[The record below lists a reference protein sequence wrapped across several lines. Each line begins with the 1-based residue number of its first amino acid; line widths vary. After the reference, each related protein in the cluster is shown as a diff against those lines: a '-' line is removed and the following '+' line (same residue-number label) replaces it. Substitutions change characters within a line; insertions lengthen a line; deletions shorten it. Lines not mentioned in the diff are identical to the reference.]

1 MSADI
6 LIIDDEAD
14 IRDLIAGV
22 LQDEGYETREG
33 ANSDECLKE
42 ISNRRPS
49 LVILDIWLRGSS
61 LDGIE
66 ILEQIKKI
74 SQDLPVIMISGH
86 GNIETAVNT
95 IKMGSYDF
103 IEKPFKAERLIQ
115 VVERALEASR
125 LKRENKELRQKA
137 GEFIDELVCKS
148 NVMVQLEQAIQKVA
162 PTNSRVMI
170 TGASGTGKEVVARM
184 IHSNS
189 LRANGPFVALNA
201 ATLAPDLLEIQ
212 LFGVEEGR
220 MNSAKGARRG
230 MLEQAHGGTI
240 FLDEIVDMPLE
251 TQGKILRVLV
261 DQSFQRV
268 GGSDKVKVDV
278 RVISSSSQNL
288 SEAMGSGR
296 LREDLF
302 HRLSVVPLNVP
313 ALKDRL
319 EDVAPL
325 ARFFIERFAVSAGLP
340 VRKISEDAIATLQA
354 SRWPGN
360 VRQLKNVIEQIMIL
374 VNGDK
379 SAPITSEMIP
389 ADAGAS
395 SSVIPGSRDQSE
407 IMTLPLREARERFE
421 KEYLEAQV
429 NRFGGNISRTASFVG
444 MERSALH
451 RKLKSLGIHN
461 SERIKESDPIA

>member
-22 LQDEGYETREG
+22 LEDEGFETREA
-33 ANSDECLKE
+33 ANSDECMAE
-42 ISNRRPS
+42 IANRRPS
-49 LVILDIWLRGSS
+49 LVILDIWLRGSK

-66 ILEQIKKI
+66 ILQEIKKVAVE
-74 SQDLPVIMISGH
+74 LPVIMISGH

-95 IKMGSYDF
+95 IKMGAYDF
-103 IEKPFKAERLIQ
+103 IEKPFKAERLMQ

-125 LKRENKELRQKA
+125 LRREVQELRQKA
-137 GEFIDELVCKS
+137 GEFVDELICRS
-148 NVMVQLEQAIQKVA
+148 NVMVQLEQSIQRVA

-170 TGASGTGKEVVARM
+170 TGPSGSGKEVVARM
-184 IHSNS
+184 IHTNS
-189 LRANGPFVALNA
+189 LRSDRPFVAMNA
-201 ATLAPDLLEIQ
+201 ATMAPELLEIQ

-230 MLEQAHGGTI
+230 LLEQAHGGTI
-240 FLDEIVDMPLE
+240 FLDEIADMPLE

-261 DQSFQRV
+261 EQSFQRV
-268 GGSDKVKVDV
+268 GGSEKVKVDV
-278 RVISSSSQNL
+278 RVISSSSQDL
-288 SEAMGSGR
+288 KEAMENGR

-302 HRLSVVPLNVP
+302 HRLSVVPLAIP
-313 ALKDRL
+313 PLRERL
-319 EDVAPL
+319 EDIAPL
-325 ARFFIERFAVSAGLP
+325 ARYFIERFAKSAGLP
-340 VRKISEDAIATLQA
+340 VRKIGEDAIATLQA
-354 SRWPGN
+354 SNWPGN

-374 VNGDK
+374 ATGEKN
-379 SAPITSEMIP
+379 APITADMIP
-389 ADAGAS
+389 ADAGAAQ
-395 SSVIPGSRDQSE
+395 SVMSGQKDSTE
-407 IMTLPLREARERFE
+407 IMTLPLRDARERFE

-461 SERIKESDPIA
+461 SERVKEPE

>member
-22 LQDEGYETREG
+22 LQDEGYETREAG
-33 ANSDECLKE
+33 NSDDCMKE
-42 ISNRRPS
+42 IGNRRPN
-49 LVILDIWLRGSS
+49 LVILDIWLRGSQ

-66 ILEQIKKI
+66 ILQEIKKI
-74 SQDLPVIMISGH
+74 APDLPVIMISGH

-103 IEKPFKAERLIQ
+103 IEKPFKAERLMQ
-115 VVERALEASR
+115 VVERAMEASR
-125 LKRENKELRQKA
+125 LKRENQELRQKA
-137 GEFIDELVCKS
+137 GEVVDELVCRS
-148 NVMVQLEQAIQKVA
+148 NVMLQLEQAIQKVA

-184 IHSNS
+184 IHANS
-189 LRANGPFVALNA
+189 LRPNGPFVALNA
-201 ATLAPDLLEIQ
+201 ATMAPELLEIQ

-230 MLEQAHGGTI
+230 LLEQAHGGTI
-240 FLDEIVDMPLE
+240 FLDEIADMPLE

-288 SEAMGSGR
+288 SEAMGNGR

-302 HRLSVVPLNVP
+302 HRLSVVPLYVP
-313 ALKDRL
+313 ELRERL
-319 EDVAPL
+319 EDIAPL
-325 ARFFIERFAVSAGLP
+325 ARFFIERFAGSAGLP
-340 VRKISEDAIATLQA
+340 VRKIGEDAIATLQA
-354 SRWPGN
+354 SQWPGN

-374 VNGDK
+374 ASGEK
-379 SAPITSEMIP
+379 SAPISSDMIP
-389 ADAGAS
+389 ADAGSAN
-395 SSVIPGSRDQSE
+395 SVISGKKDNTE
-407 IMTLPLREARERFE
+407 IMTLPLRDAREKFE

-451 RKLKSLGIHN
+451 RKLKSLGLHN
-461 SERIKESDPIA
+461 SERVKEVE

>member
-22 LQDEGYETREG
+22 LEDEGFETREA
-33 ANSDECLKE
+33 ANSDECLAA

-49 LVILDIWLRGSS
+49 LVILDIWLRGSA

-66 ILEQIKKI
+66 ILQQIKKTAT
-74 SQDLPVIMISGH
+74 DLPVIMISGH

-95 IKMGSYDF
+95 IKMGAYDF
-103 IEKPFKAERLIQ
+103 IEKPFKADRLMQ

-125 LKRENKELRQKA
+125 LKREVQELRQKA
-137 GEFIDELVCKS
+137 GEFIDELVCRS
-148 NVMVQLEQAIQKVA
+148 NVMVQLEQAILRVA

-170 TGASGTGKEVVARM
+170 TGPSGSGKEVVARM
-184 IHSNS
+184 VHVNSNRS
-189 LRANGPFVALNA
+189 NGPFVALNA
-201 ATLAPDLLEIQ
+201 ATMAPELLEIQ

-230 MLEQAHGGTI
+230 LLEQAHGGTI
-240 FLDEIVDMPLE
+240 FLDEIADMPLE

-261 DQSFQRV
+261 EQSFQRV
-268 GGSDKVKVDV
+268 GGSEKIKVDV
-278 RVISSSSQNL
+278 RVVSSSSQDLND
-288 SEAMGSGR
+288 AMSSGR

-302 HRLSVVPLNVP
+302 HRLSVVPLDIP
-313 ALKDRL
+313 PLKDRL
-319 EDVAPL
+319 EDIAPL
-325 ARFFIERFAVSAGLP
+325 ARYFIERYAASAGLP
-340 VRKISEDAIATLQA
+340 VRKIGEDAVATLQA
-354 SRWPGN
+354 SSWPGN

-374 VNGDK
+374 AGGDK
-379 SAPITSEMIP
+379 TAPITADMIP

-395 SSVIPGSRDQSE
+395 KSVMSGQKDSTE
-407 IMTLPLREARERFE
+407 IMTLPLRDARERFE

-461 SERIKESDPIA
+461 SERVKETE

>member
-22 LQDEGYETREG
+22 LEDEGFETREA
-33 ANSDECLKE
+33 ANSDECFAE
-42 ISNRRPS
+42 VSNRRPS
-49 LVILDIWLRGSS
+49 LIILDIWLRGSN

-66 ILEQIKKI
+66 ILQELRKKAV
-74 SQDLPVIMISGH
+74 DLPIIMISGH

-95 IKMGSYDF
+95 IKMGAYDF
-103 IEKPFKAERLIQ
+103 IEKPFKAERLMQ
-115 VVERALEASR
+115 VVERALEAAR
-125 LKRENKELRQKA
+125 LKREVQELRQKG
-137 GEFIDELVCKS
+137 GEFVDELICRS
-148 NVMVQLEQAIQKVA
+148 NAMVQLEQAIKRVA

-170 TGASGTGKEVVARM
+170 TGPSGTGKEVVARM
-184 IHSNS
+184 IHSHS

-201 ATLAPDLLEIQ
+201 ATMTPELLEIQ

-230 MLEQAHGGTI
+230 LLEQAHGGTI
-240 FLDEIVDMPLE
+240 FLDEIADMPLE

-261 DQSFQRV
+261 EQSFQRV
-268 GGSDKVKVDV
+268 GGNEKVKVDV
-278 RVISSSSQNL
+278 RVVSSSSQDL
-288 SEAMGSGR
+288 PEAMSNGR
-296 LREDLF
+296 LREDLY
-302 HRLSVVPLNVP
+302 HRLSVVPLEIP

-319 EDVAPL
+319 EDIAPL
-325 ARFFIERFAVSAGLP
+325 ARYFIERFAINSGMP
-340 VRKISEDAIATLQA
+340 VRKIGEDAIATLQA
-354 SRWPGN
+354 SSWPGN

-374 VNGDK
+374 GGDEK
-379 SAPITSEMIP
+379 NATISADMIP

-395 SSVIPGSRDQSE
+395 QSVMSGSKDSTE
-407 IMTLPLREARERFE
+407 IMTLSLRDARERFE

-461 SERIKESDPIA
+461 SERVKETE

>member
-22 LQDEGYETREG
+22 LEDEGFETREA
-33 ANSDECLKE
+33 ANSDECMAE
-42 ISNRRPS
+42 IANRRPS
-49 LVILDIWLRGSS
+49 LVILDIWLRGSK

-66 ILEQIKKI
+66 ILQEIKKVAVE
-74 SQDLPVIMISGH
+74 LPVIMISGH

-95 IKMGSYDF
+95 IKMGAYDF
-103 IEKPFKAERLIQ
+103 IEKPFKAERLMQ

-125 LKRENKELRQKA
+125 LRREVQELRQKA
-137 GEFIDELVCKS
+137 GEFVDELICRS
-148 NVMVQLEQAIQKVA
+148 NVMVQLEQSIQRVA

-170 TGASGTGKEVVARM
+170 TGPSGSGKEVVARM
-184 IHSNS
+184 IHTNS
-189 LRANGPFVALNA
+189 LRSDRPFVAMNA
-201 ATLAPDLLEIQ
+201 ATMAPELLEIQ

-230 MLEQAHGGTI
+230 LLEQAHGGTI
-240 FLDEIVDMPLE
+240 FLDEIADMPLE

-261 DQSFQRV
+261 EQSFQRV
-268 GGSDKVKVDV
+268 GGSEKVKVDV
-278 RVISSSSQNL
+278 RVISSSSQDL
-288 SEAMGSGR
+288 KEAMENGR

-302 HRLSVVPLNVP
+302 HRLSVVPLTIP
-313 ALKDRL
+313 PLRERL
-319 EDVAPL
+319 EDIAPL
-325 ARFFIERFAVSAGLP
+325 ARYFIERFAKSAGLP
-340 VRKISEDAIATLQA
+340 VRKIGEDAIATLQA
-354 SRWPGN
+354 SNWPGN

-374 VNGDK
+374 ATGEKN
-379 SAPITSEMIP
+379 APITADMIP
-389 ADAGAS
+389 ADAGAAQ
-395 SSVIPGSRDQSE
+395 SVMSGQKDSTE
-407 IMTLPLREARERFE
+407 IMTLPLRDARERFE

-461 SERIKESDPIA
+461 SERVKEPE